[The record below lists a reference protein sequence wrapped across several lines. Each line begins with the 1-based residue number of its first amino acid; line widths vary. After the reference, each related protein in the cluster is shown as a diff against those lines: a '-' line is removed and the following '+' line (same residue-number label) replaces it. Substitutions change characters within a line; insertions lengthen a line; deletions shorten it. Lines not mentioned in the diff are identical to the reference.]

1 MNKGGFFMER
11 TISTIKQGD
20 YVQFPHRKDSSL
32 KLTGYVVN
40 ILTNTIVVDISEMI
54 LNEKYKDI
62 DTRQVVK
69 HGRYKKV
76 RVRKDKAS

>member
-1 MNKGGFFMER
+1 MER

-20 YVQFPHRKDSSL
+20 YVQFSYRKDSSL
-32 KLTGYVVN
+32 KLTGCVVN
-40 ILTNTIVVDISEMI
+40 ILANTIVVDISEMI
-54 LNEKYKDI
+54 LSEKYKDI

-76 RVRKDKAS
+76 CVRKKNAS

>member
-1 MNKGGFFMER
+1 MER

-20 YVQFPHRKDSSL
+20 YVQFSYRKNSSL
-32 KLTGYVVN
+32 KLTGCVVN

-54 LNEKYKDI
+54 LSGKYKDI

-69 HGRYKKV
+69 HGQYKKV
-76 RVRKDKAS
+76 RVRKKNAS

>member
-1 MNKGGFFMER
+1 MER
-11 TISTIKQGD
+11 AISTIKQGD

-54 LNEKYKDI
+54 LSEKYKDI

-69 HGRYKKV
+69 HGQYKKV
-76 RVRKDKAS
+76 RVRKNQAS

>member
-1 MNKGGFFMER
+1 MER
-11 TISTIKQGD
+11 TISAIKQGD

-32 KLTGYVVN
+32 KLTGCVVN

-54 LNEKYKDI
+54 LSEKYKDI

-69 HGRYKKV
+69 HGQYKKV
-76 RVRKDKAS
+76 RIRKNHAS

>member
-1 MNKGGFFMER
+1 MNKGGFFMGR

-32 KLTGYVVN
+32 KLTGYVVT
-40 ILTNTIVVDISEMI
+40 ILTNTIIVDISEMI
-54 LNEKYKDI
+54 LPREYKDI

-69 HGRYKKV
+69 HGKYKKV
-76 RVRKDKAS
+76 RIHKIDAS

>member
-1 MNKGGFFMER
+1 MER

-54 LNEKYKDI
+54 LNRKYKDI

-69 HGRYKKV
+69 HGQYKKV
-76 RVRKDKAS
+76 RVRKNKAS

>member
-1 MNKGGFFMER
+1 MER

-54 LNEKYKDI
+54 LNGKYKDI

-69 HGRYKKV
+69 HDQYKKV
-76 RVRKDKAS
+76 RVRKNKAS

>member
-54 LNEKYKDI
+54 LSGKYKDI

-69 HGRYKKV
+69 HGPI
-76 RVRKDKAS
+76 